1 MFAVAAV
8 LMAMSIL
15 LLPGPAPTASAA
27 ENSTGEPVDIAG
39 VVVLRLRVPVDGLSP
54 LEQKS
59 IIYQRWV
66 EILHEAKEDLSPD
79 MVRIEDEDG
88 VPVIYVGSVP
98 FVAVD
103 EDHARLSRTT
113 PNGLAEVWAANL
125 RRAITRYLEIHS
137 P

>member
-1 MFAVAAV
+1 MLLAA
-8 LMAMSIL
+8 AL
-15 LLPGPAPTASAA
+15 LLLSGPAPMAAA
-27 ENSTGEPVDIAG
+27 EADNPGEPVDIAG
-39 VVVLRLRVPVDGLSP
+39 VVVLRIRVPVDGVSL

-66 EILHEAKEDLSPD
+66 EVLHEAQEDLSPD

-88 VPVIYVGSVP
+88 GPVIYVGSVP
-98 FVAVD
+98 FVTVD
-103 EDHARLSRTT
+103 EEHARLSRTT

-125 RRAITRYLEIHS
+125 RRAITRYVEIHS